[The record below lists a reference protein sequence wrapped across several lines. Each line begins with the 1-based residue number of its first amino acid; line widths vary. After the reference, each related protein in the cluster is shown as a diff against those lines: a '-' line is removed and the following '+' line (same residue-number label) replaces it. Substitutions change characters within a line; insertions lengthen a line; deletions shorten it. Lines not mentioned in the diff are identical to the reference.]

1 MERERAF
8 QKQAF
13 SRPKCITAANQIT
26 TNSSYNNNNNNQGNS
41 SNGSHSFIRSF
52 VQYQQIL
59 HQQYRQQQQPIANKT
74 VCVYLAYSTVVS
86 EVRIQRYR
94 IRRWYSVLL
103 QPTIKI
109 YGHIVHAIYKD
120 GVLVY

>member
-1 MERERAF
+1 MKLPLSIVFHTGAELDAVGIITGSCQAVAQRKVASAIKQKAQRRRERAI
-8 QKQAF
+8 QEQAF

-59 HQQYRQQQQPIANKT
+59 HQQYRQQQ
-74 VCVYLAYSTVVS
+74 
-86 EVRIQRYR
+86 
-94 IRRWYSVLL
+94 
-103 QPTIKI
+103 
-109 YGHIVHAIYKD
+109 
-120 GVLVY
+120 